1 MAAGELRL
9 IRRRIRSVQ
18 STMKITRAMEL
29 IAASRI
35 VKAEQRVQA
44 SRPYAERMSA
54 VLGNLAA
61 AAGGNVQHPL
71 LEAREDVQ
79 RSAVLVLCSDR
90 GLCGAY
96 NTNVFRLASRH
107 LAATEGPE
115 QEVLAFGRKSEGY
128 FRYRGFDVSRMWE
141 MTDQPTYAQ
150 AKEVARHA
158 MQHFLAGDLD
168 RIDLVYTQYLSAFR
182 QEPVVVPLLPIDPG
196 ALAAEEAERT
206 EGTGPAVAPDTIF
219 EPEPSVILGSLV
231 PNGVTSVIY
240 SAALEASA
248 SEHASRRRAM
258 KAATDNA
265 SDLIKALQLEGNKAR
280 QAAITTEILEVV
292 GGAEALSAD

>member
-35 VKAEQRVQA
+35 VKAEQLVQS

-54 VLGNLAA
+54 VMGHLAA
-61 AAGGNVQHPL
+61 AAGGTVQHPL
-71 LEAREDVQ
+71 LEPRDEVGRA
-79 RSAVLVLCSDR
+79 AVLVLCSDR

-96 NTNVFRLASRH
+96 NTNVFRLALGH
-107 LAATEGPE
+107 LDEMPGTAH
-115 QEVLAFGRKSEGY
+115 EVLSYGKKSEGF
-128 FRYRGFDVSRMWE
+128 FRYRGYDVARVWD
-141 MTDQPTYAQ
+141 MTDRPTYAQ
-150 AKEVARHA
+150 AKEVARYA
-158 MQHFLAGDLD
+158 MSRYLDGELD
-168 RIDLVYTQYLSAFR
+168 RIDLVYTRYLSAFR
-182 QEPVVVPLLPIDPG
+182 QQPVVVPLLPIDTG
-196 ALAAEEAERT
+196 ALADAEATSAEA
-206 EGTGPAVAPDTIF
+206 TGPAVPADTIF
-219 EPEPSVILGSLV
+219 EPEPSVILGALV
-231 PNGVTSVIY
+231 PNGLTSRVY

-265 SDLIKALQLEGNKAR
+265 GDLIKALQLEGNKAR

-292 GGAEALSAD
+292 SGAEALAAD